1 MPLQPPSTTG
11 RPALYKSRVA
21 KKAAHRDLYRRK
33 LAPPLDQGWGGRREA
48 LYTLCTSRAGI
59 DSTVLLLLFMSLSIS
74 PRIRVIRSEFLNM
87 ASSDRYMKL
96 RLLPAPRYG
105 RTREQSLIGPSLPSM
120 KFFQAITILAENQS
134 FRVAGGRKEGREVS
148 RFFKAWSPSASPPS
162 EFGPENQY
170 LLLVCLSI
178 RPFVRALF
186 VAIS

>member
-1 MPLQPPSTTG
+1 MTYTGGNWPLLSIKVG
-11 RPALYKSRVA
+11 V
-21 KKAAHRDLYRRK
+21 D
-33 LAPPLDQGWGGRREA
+33 GGGP
-48 LYTLCTSRAGI
+48 LYTLHQSHRNRLHSGEFR
-59 DSTVLLLLFMSLSIS
+59 LLLFKSLSIS
-74 PRIRVIRSEFLNM
+74 PCILVIRSEFLNM

-148 RFFKAWSPSASPPS
+148 RFFKAWSPSASLPS

-170 LLLVCLSI
+170 LLLACLSI

-186 VAIS
+186 VAIL